1 MAYDHVKFEVD
12 MSPLVVS
19 GAPTTQTGIVLNVT
33 GVVARW
39 APGLQP
45 YIILGAAVKPTLT
58 TAEANPVHISLR
70 ADISAQGT
78 PTEILKIVLPTTL
91 IGHKVVYK
99 MATYL
104 IEVKPGMQVY
114 ANVTAAGAQQG
125 HIKLYVQPR
134 WERPGNLT
142 GMLQTT

>member
-12 MSPLVVS
+12 MVPNLVS
-19 GAPTTQTGIVLNVT
+19 GALPQRGVDLSATGI
-33 GVVARW
+33 AAEW
-39 APGLQP
+39 SPGLQP

-58 TAEANPVHISLR
+58 TAETNPVHISIR
-70 ADISAQGT
+70 ADISTPGT

-104 IEVKPGMQVY
+104 IEVKPGMLVQ
-114 ANVTAAGAQQG
+114 ANVTTAGAQDG